1 VLHGT
6 TSDHGHTVR
15 IRTALAGT
23 TLALTTLLTTGC
35 ERALF
40 AFANRGLAP
49 PESTATYAPELGL
62 ALDVY
67 RPESARTRPAP
78 VVVFFYGGNWQRG
91 AREQYRFVGRQLARH
106 GVLAIV
112 ADYRTWPR
120 AGFPAFVED
129 GAKAVAWT
137 RSNDARLGGDP
148 DRVYVA
154 GHSAGAQIAAL
165 IATDARY
172 LEPHGLA
179 PDTLAGM
186 IGLAGPYNF
195 NITGQYVPIFGAPGQ
210 WPRAQ
215 AVNFVDGD
223 EPPFLLVHG
232 IDDGVVEPRDSR
244 ELAQR
249 LRDAGV
255 RVELLMLDDGGHAA
269 PLAGLYDTSR
279 APRVL
284 PAILDFVG
292 AER

>member
-1 VLHGT
+1 M
-6 TSDHGHTVR
+6 R

-23 TLALTTLLTTGC
+23 TLALTALLTTGC

-49 PESTATYAPELGL
+49 PESTATYAPDLGL

-67 RPESARTRPAP
+67 RPESAPARPAP

-91 AREQYRFVGRQLARH
+91 TREQYRFVGRQLARH
-106 GVLAIV
+106 GVLTIV

-129 GAKAVAWT
+129 GAKAVAWAHA
-137 RSNDARLGGDP
+137 NAARLGGDP
-148 DRVYVA
+148 ERVHVA

-179 PDTLAGM
+179 PGTLAGM

-195 NITGQYVPIFGAPGQ
+195 DITGQYVPIFGPPAQ

-232 IDDGVVEPRDSR
+232 IDDEVVEPRDSR

-255 RVELLMLDDGGHAA
+255 RVELIMLDDGGHAA
-269 PLAGLYDTSR
+269 PLAGLYDTAR
-279 APRVL
+279 EPLVL
-284 PAILDFVG
+284 PAILDFIR
-292 AER
+292 AQR